1 MTEQPSPPPGRAL
14 EPAADRSALRR
25 LATFRDP
32 VVPIL
37 ILAGVFDWLSGNAI
51 HSLLLFAV
59 AVALV
64 RDAAVS
70 NTRNDI
76 RRTSTRGFPAPPPWL
91 LVMVGLLYAVLI
103 GEFGRY
109 SWPATVA
116 VIAPAGAGLVFAWH
130 RPLRPARTPRPIRPA
145 ARAGALAWAGL
156 FITLGL
162 WELSALLLQPTLT
175 TDSYAHPT
183 ISVLTDP
190 VLATHLGRSIALFAW
205 LATGW
210 FLVEA

>member
-37 ILAGVFDWLSGNAI
+37 ILAGVFDWLSGNPI
-51 HSLLLFAV
+51 HSLLLLAV

-70 NTRNDI
+70 NSQTDV
-76 RRTSTRGFPAPPPWL
+76 RTTPTRGFPAPPLWL

-130 RPLRPARTPRPIRPA
+130 RPLRPPRARSIRPA
-145 ARAGALAWAGL
+145 GRAGALAWAGL
-156 FITLGL
+156 FIALGL

>member
-1 MTEQPSPPPGRAL
+1 M
-14 EPAADRSALRR
+14 EPAADRSELRR

-37 ILAGVFDWLSGNAI
+37 ILAGIFDWLSGNPI

-64 RDAAVS
+64 RDATFNPEA
-70 NTRNDI
+70 DAP
-76 RRTSTRGFPAPPPWL
+76 RTSTRGLPAPPLWL

-109 SWPATVA
+109 SWPATAA

-130 RPLRPARTPRPIRPA
+130 GPSRPRAVPRPIRPT
-145 ARAGALAWAGL
+145 ARAGAVAWVSL
-156 FITLGL
+156 FIALGL

-205 LATGW
+205 LAAGW

>member
-1 MTEQPSPPPGRAL
+1 MTEQPSPQSGGAL
-14 EPAADRSALRR
+14 ESASDRSALRR

-37 ILAGVFDWLSGNAI
+37 ILAGVFDWLSGNPI
-51 HSLLLFAV
+51 HSLLLLAV

-64 RDAAVS
+64 RDAAAS
-70 NTRNDI
+70 NSRTDI
-76 RRTSTRGFPAPPPWL
+76 RRTTTCGFPAPPMWL

-116 VIAPAGAGLVFAWH
+116 VIAPAGAGLVLAWH
-130 RPLRPARTPRPIRPA
+130 GPLGPAMPRTVRPATRP
-145 ARAGALAWAGL
+145 GALAWAGL
-156 FITLGL
+156 FVALGL